1 MGRTDGTNP
10 RARSERFRSVM
21 AQCGRAVAA
30 VACLAAQAAPA
41 LAGPPDPAW
50 VTRIV
55 EEDDFWAPNNKDR
68 HYTHG
73 VRIAFTSPDVH
84 SRFWQAPFDW
94 IGSFTTA
101 FPSQG
106 PSLAGGE
113 TVVRRYN
120 IIALGQN
127 MYTPQNPALVNPD
140 PHDRPYAGWLYGG
153 VGRVPDHPRRP
164 ARPGERCAAL
174 QITPRTAAP
183 RPLAHAPHTP
193 YTPPV

>member
-50 VTRIV
+50 VTSIV

-84 SRFWQAPFDW
+84 SQFWQAPFAW

-106 PSLAGGE
+106 PSLAAGE
-113 TVVRRYN
+113 TGVRRYN
-120 IIALGQN
+120 IIALGPKL
-127 MYTPQNPALVNPD
+127 YTPQTPPLVHPIPPD
-140 PHDRPYAGWLYGG
+140 GPVAESLYGW
-153 VGRVPDHPRRP
+153 
-164 ARPGERCAAL
+164 
-174 QITPRTAAP
+174 
-183 RPLAHAPHTP
+183 
-193 YTPPV
+193 